1 VQKAYRQV
9 IDFFGSEFSVLL
21 FAKPEEL
28 YKNLDRLAADAVLN
42 IRRGNVERKPGYD
55 GVYGRIQLHNAPG
68 EDIKMNQGELVH
80 AAG

>member
-1 VQKAYRQV
+1 VQKAYGQV

-28 YKNLDRLAADAVLN
+28 YKNLDRPVADAVLN
-42 IRRGNVERKPGYD
+42 IRSGKVERKPGYD
-55 GVYGRIQLHNAPG
+55 GVYGRIQPNTVL
-68 EDIKMNQGELVH
+68 EKDIKINQGELAH